1 MKDAIL
7 KTMSKNDMVT
17 YQDKDIEMAR
27 ERLDYYYQEVSKLYD
42 SELVAIDIASP
53 EQLYALG
60 DILNIIKTIKENI

>member
-7 KTMSKNDMVT
+7 KTMSENDMVT